1 MRNLTAL
8 LFVLS
13 LCSLHL
19 VFSGPVSFEYKNHC
33 CSKTSNTKIPLNNI
47 VTYRRTSS
55 SCPMKAIVFETIK
68 GKQLC
73 VDPSVSWVKSHMK
86 AVDRRNKATSTP

>member
-19 VFSGPVSFEYKNHC
+19 VFSAPFAFEYKTRC
-33 CSKTSNTKIPLNNI
+33 CSTITTMRIPLKNI
-47 VTYRRTSS
+47 VSYRSTSS
-55 SCPMKAIVFETIK
+55 SCPMKAIVFTTIK
-68 GKQLC
+68 GKQIC
-73 VDPSVSWVKSHMK
+73 ADPSAPWVKK
-86 AVDRRNKATSTP
+86 AISTPKP